1 MTVASYFP
9 FSLNLTKLLRVV
21 KSVFVTCDSNI
32 RSEGKYF
39 PHIFFNL
46 LSKNLI
52 LTAFNLKGGFNP
64 VGSVAELGRE
74 HKFISPAL
82 FLLLQYFFQ
91 TLCDYSVIQKYSLFH
106 LTAESRVTSHVKF
119 LPGKLTLVQIYSF
132 CNWVY
137 R

>member
-46 LSKNLI
+46 LSKNVI
-52 LTAFNLKGGFNP
+52 LTALRVDPDWRQTGIAANAAL
-64 VGSVAELGRE
+64 
-74 HKFISPAL
+74 PAVTL
-82 FLLLQYFFQ
+82 NFL
-91 TLCDYSVIQKYSLFH
+91 SK
-106 LTAESRVTSHVKF
+106 ESCALSDNTVVLYNAT
-119 LPGKLTLVQIYSF
+119 
-132 CNWVY
+132 
-137 R
+137 